1 MSSWL
6 PLNYEQLNLGTAI
19 YTPNTVYFN
28 SRSYGYWCR
37 SLFERIKSV
46 IDIEG
51 LPESV
56 TGIHGAVDLLYYIM
70 ILHGFGVFT
79 DKIENY
85 GLVFQP
91 CTLSGYNLYYS
102 PKKALI
108 SNPAFRNSYE
118 LEIGKDCE
126 ILKLTEDYHGLG
138 DIIVRYAEKLANL
151 DNAIDQAINNS
162 KLAYVG
168 YSKNK
173 AGAEALKLIM
183 DKVQSGEPTVYM
195 KKKEAIPLPDIKQGT
210 GDSESPLA
218 FVPVVEV
225 KKNYI
230 LTDLIAD
237 QQSILRNFDTEI
249 GIPSVPYQKKERMVT
264 DEANSQRIDS
274 QARANEWIE
283 CLNASAELVNRL
295 YGLNISA
302 RLHFD
307 NVLDN
312 MIEEEGE
319 EKDESLPIT

>member
-1 MSSWL
+1 MADWL
-6 PLNYEQLNLGTAI
+6 PLNYEQLNLNTAT
-19 YTPNTVYFN
+19 YTPNTIYFN

-46 IDIEG
+46 IDIDG
-51 LPESV
+51 LPDSI
-56 TGIHGAVDLLYYIM
+56 TGVHGAVNLLYYIL
-70 ILHGFGVFT
+70 ILQGFGVFT

-85 GLVFQP
+85 GLIFQP
-91 CTLSGYNLYYS
+91 CTTFGYNLYYS
-102 PKKALI
+102 PKNALVE
-108 SNPAFRNSYE
+108 NALFNTSYE

-126 ILKLTEDYHGLG
+126 ILKLTADYHGLG
-138 DIIVRYAEKLANL
+138 DIIIRYAEKLANL

-195 KKKEAIPLPDIKQGT
+195 KKKEAVPLPDIKQGT
-210 GDSESPLA
+210 GDSESPFA
-218 FVPVVEV
+218 FVPVVDV
-225 KKNYI
+225 KNNYI

-283 CLNASAELVNRL
+283 CLNSSAELVNKL

-302 RLHFD
+302 KLHFD
-307 NVLDN
+307 D
-312 MIEEEGE
+312 MIEETKEEGE
-319 EKDESLPIT
+319 KEDEGLSIT

>member
-1 MSSWL
+1 MSDWL
-6 PLNYEQLNLGTAI
+6 PLNYEQLNLGTAV

-28 SRSYGYWCR
+28 SRSYAYWCR

-56 TGIHGAVDLLYYIM
+56 TDIHGAVDLLYYIL
-70 ILHGFGVFT
+70 ILRGFGVFT

-85 GLVFQP
+85 GLIFQP
-91 CTLSGYNLYYS
+91 CTLGGYNLYYS
-102 PKKALI
+102 PKYALVN
-108 SNPAFRNSYE
+108 NPAFRTSYE

-126 ILKLTEDYHGLG
+126 VLKLTEDYHGIG
-138 DIIVRYAEKLANL
+138 DIIVRYAEKLANI

-162 KLAYVG
+162 KLAFVG
-168 YSKNK
+168 YGKNK
-173 AGAEALKLIM
+173 AGVEALKLIM
-183 DKVQSGEPTVYM
+183 DKIQSGEPTVYM

-218 FVPVVEV
+218 FVPVIDV
-225 KKNYI
+225 KANYI

-274 QARANEWIE
+274 QARSNEWIE
-283 CLNASAELVNRL
+283 CLNASAELINKL

-302 RLHFD
+302 KLHFD
-307 NVLDN
+307 DMIDTVEGGEDN
-312 MIEEEGE
+312 
-319 EKDESLPIT
+319 ESLSIT

>member
-1 MSSWL
+1 MSDWL
-6 PLNYEQLNLGTAI
+6 PLNYEQLNLGTAV

-28 SRSYGYWCR
+28 SRSYVYWCR

-56 TGIHGAVDLLYYIM
+56 TDIHGAVDLLYYIL
-70 ILHGFGVFT
+70 ILRGFGVFT

-91 CTLSGYNLYYS
+91 CTLGGYNLYYS
-102 PKKALI
+102 PKYALVN
-108 SNPAFRNSYE
+108 NPAFRTSYE

-126 ILKLTEDYHGLG
+126 VLKLTEDYHGIG
-138 DIIVRYAEKLANL
+138 DIIVRYAEKLANI

-162 KLAYVG
+162 KLAFVG
-168 YSKNK
+168 YGKNK
-173 AGAEALKLIM
+173 AGVEALKLIM
-183 DKVQSGEPTVYM
+183 DKIQSGEPTVYM
-195 KKKEAIPLPDIKQGT
+195 KKKEAIPLSDIKQGT

-218 FVPVVEV
+218 FVPVIDV
-225 KKNYI
+225 KANYI

-274 QARANEWIE
+274 QARSNEWIE
-283 CLNASAELVNRL
+283 CLNASAELVNKL

-302 RLHFD
+302 KLHFD
-307 NVLDN
+307 D
-312 MIEEEGE
+312 MISEEGGE
-319 EKDESLPIT
+319 NNESLSIS

>member
-1 MSSWL
+1 MNSWL
-6 PLNYEQLNLGTAI
+6 PLNYEQLNLGTAV

-28 SRSYGYWCR
+28 SRSYAYWCR

-56 TGIHGAVDLLYYIM
+56 TDIHGAVDLLYYIL
-70 ILHGFGVFT
+70 ILRGFGVFT

-85 GLVFQP
+85 GLIFQP
-91 CTLSGYNLYYS
+91 CTLRGYNLYYS
-102 PKKALI
+102 PKYALVN
-108 SNPAFRNSYE
+108 NPAFKTSYE

-126 ILKLTEDYHGLG
+126 VLKLTEDYHGIG
-138 DIIVRYAEKLANL
+138 DIIVRYAEKLSNI

-168 YSKNK
+168 YGKNK
-173 AGAEALKLIM
+173 AGVEALKLIM
-183 DKVQSGEPTVYM
+183 DKIQSGEPTVYM

-218 FVPVVEV
+218 FVPVIDV
-225 KKNYI
+225 KANYI

-283 CLNASAELVNRL
+283 CLNASAELVNKL
-295 YGLNISA
+295 YGLSISA
-302 RLHFD
+302 KLHFD
-307 NVLDN
+307 DMIDN
-312 MIEEEGE
+312 EEGE
-319 EKDESLPIT
+319 EKDEGLSIT

>member
-1 MSSWL
+1 MTNWL
-6 PLNYEQLNLGTAI
+6 PLNYEQLNLETAT
-19 YTPNTVYFN
+19 YTPNTIYFT

-56 TGIHGAVDLLYYIM
+56 TSIHGAVDLLYYVL
-70 ILHGFGVFT
+70 ILRGFGVFT
-79 DKIENY
+79 DKVEKY
-85 GLVFQP
+85 GLIFQP

-102 PKKALI
+102 PKIALI
-108 SNPAFRNSYE
+108 ANAVFSTSYE

-126 ILKLTEDYHGLG
+126 VLKLTEDYRGLG
-138 DIIVRYAEKLANL
+138 DIIIRYAEKLANL

-218 FVPVVEV
+218 FVPVIDV
-225 KKNYI
+225 KNNYI
-230 LTDLIAD
+230 LTNLIAD
-237 QQSILRNFDTEI
+237 QQSILRSFDTEI

-283 CLNASAELVNRL
+283 CLNASAELVNNL

-307 NVLDN
+307 D
-312 MIEEEGE
+312 MIDKEEGE
-319 EKDESLPIT
+319 EKDEGLSVS

>member
-1 MSSWL
+1 MNNWL
-6 PLNYEQLNLGTAI
+6 PLNYEQLNLGTAT
-19 YTPNTVYFN
+19 YTPNTIYFN
-28 SRSYGYWCR
+28 SRSYAYWCR

-56 TGIHGAVDLLYYIM
+56 TDIHGAVDLLYYIL
-70 ILHGFGVFT
+70 ILCGFGVFT

-85 GLVFQP
+85 GLIFQP

-102 PKKALI
+102 PKIAMV
-108 SNPAFRNSYE
+108 SNAVFRTSYE

-126 ILKLTEDYHGLG
+126 VLKLTEDYHGLG
-138 DIIVRYAEKLANL
+138 DIIVRYAEKLANI
-151 DNAIDQAINNS
+151 DSAIDQAINNS

-195 KKKEAIPLPDIKQGT
+195 KKEEAIPLPDIKQGT

-218 FVPVVEV
+218 FVPVIDV
-225 KKNYI
+225 KNNYI

-237 QQSILRNFDTEI
+237 QQSILRAFDTEI

-283 CLNASAELVNRL
+283 CLNASAELVNKL

-302 RLHFD
+302 KLHFD
-307 NVLDN
+307 DMIDN
-312 MIEEEGE
+312 EEGE
-319 EKDESLPIT
+319 EKDESLSIT

>member
-1 MSSWL
+1 MSNWL
-6 PLNYEQLNLGTAI
+6 PLNYEELNLGTAT
-19 YTPNTVYFN
+19 YTPNTIYFN

-51 LPESV
+51 LPESI
-56 TGIHGAVDLLYYIM
+56 TGIHGAVDLLYYVL
-70 ILHGFGVFT
+70 ILRGFGLFT

-85 GLVFQP
+85 GLIFQP

-102 PKKALI
+102 PKNALVA
-108 SNPAFRNSYE
+108 NAVFNTSYE

-126 ILKLTEDYHGLG
+126 VLKLTEDYHGIG
-138 DIIVRYAEKLANL
+138 DIIVRYAEKLANI
-151 DNAIDQAINNS
+151 DSAIDQAINNS

-218 FVPVVEV
+218 FVPVIDV
-225 KKNYI
+225 KNNYI

-237 QQSILRNFDTEI
+237 QQSILRSFDTEI

-283 CLNASAELVNRL
+283 CLNSSASLVNDL

-307 NVLDN
+307 DMLSDDENG
-312 MIEEEGE
+312 EEENNEGL
-319 EKDESLPIT
+319 SIT

>member
-1 MSSWL
+1 MSDWL
-6 PLNYEQLNLGTAI
+6 PLNYEQLNLGTAV

-28 SRSYGYWCR
+28 SRSYAYWCR

-56 TGIHGAVDLLYYIM
+56 TDIHGAVDLLYYIL
-70 ILHGFGVFT
+70 ILRGYGVFT

-91 CTLSGYNLYYS
+91 CTLGGYNLYYS
-102 PKKALI
+102 PKYALI
-108 SNPAFRNSYE
+108 NNPAFRTSYE

-126 ILKLTEDYHGLG
+126 VLKLTEDYHGIG
-138 DIIVRYAEKLANL
+138 DIIIRYAEKLANI

-162 KLAYVG
+162 KLAFVG
-168 YSKNK
+168 YGKNK
-173 AGAEALKLIM
+173 AGVEALKLIM
-183 DKVQSGEPTVYM
+183 DKIQSGEPTVYM

-218 FVPVVEV
+218 FVPVIDV
-225 KKNYI
+225 KANYI

-274 QARANEWIE
+274 QARSNEWIE
-283 CLNASAELVNRL
+283 CLNASAELINKL

-302 RLHFD
+302 KLHFD
-307 NVLDN
+307 DMIDTVEGGEDN
-312 MIEEEGE
+312 
-319 EKDESLPIT
+319 ESLSIT

>member
-1 MSSWL
+1 MNNWL
-6 PLNYEQLNLGTAI
+6 PLNYEQLNLGTAT
-19 YTPNTVYFN
+19 YTPNTIYFN
-28 SRSYGYWCR
+28 SRSYAYWCR

-56 TGIHGAVDLLYYIM
+56 TDIHGAVDLLYYIL
-70 ILHGFGVFT
+70 ILRGYGLFT

-85 GLVFQP
+85 GLIFQP
-91 CTLSGYNLYYS
+91 CTLWGYNLYYS
-102 PKKALI
+102 PKIATVA
-108 SNPAFRNSYE
+108 NAVFNTSYE

-126 ILKLTEDYHGLG
+126 VLKLTEDYHGLG
-138 DIIVRYAEKLANL
+138 DIIVRYAEKLANI
-151 DNAIDQAINNS
+151 DSAIDQAINNS

-218 FVPVVEV
+218 FVPVIDV
-225 KKNYI
+225 KGNYI

-283 CLNASAELVNRL
+283 CLNSSAELVNKL

-302 RLHFD
+302 KLHFD
-307 NVLDN
+307 D

-319 EKDESLPIT
+319 EKDESLSIT

>member
-1 MSSWL
+1 MSDWL
-6 PLNYEQLNLGTAI
+6 PLNYEQLNLGTAV

-28 SRSYGYWCR
+28 SRSYAYWCR

-56 TGIHGAVDLLYYIM
+56 TDIHGATDILYYIL
-70 ILHGFGVFT
+70 ILRGFGVFT
-79 DKIENY
+79 DKIKNY

-91 CTLSGYNLYYS
+91 CTLGGYNLYYS
-102 PKKALI
+102 PKYALVN
-108 SNPAFRNSYE
+108 NPAFKTSYE

-126 ILKLTEDYHGLG
+126 VLKLTEDYHGIG
-138 DIIVRYAEKLANL
+138 DIIVRYAEKLSNI

-168 YSKNK
+168 YGKNK
-173 AGAEALKLIM
+173 AGVEALKLIM
-183 DKVQSGEPTVYM
+183 DKIQSGEPTVYM

-218 FVPVVEV
+218 FVPVIDV
-225 KKNYI
+225 KANYI

-283 CLNASAELVNRL
+283 CLNASAELVNKL

-302 RLHFD
+302 KLHFD
-307 NVLDN
+307 D
-312 MIEEEGE
+312 MISETEEGA
-319 EKDESLPIT
+319 KDNESVLIS

>member
-6 PLNYEQLNLGTAI
+6 PLNYEQLNLGTAT
-19 YTPNTVYFN
+19 YTPNTIYFN
-28 SRSYGYWCR
+28 SRSYDYWCR

-56 TGIHGAVDLLYYIM
+56 IGVHGAVDLLYYVL
-70 ILHGFGVFT
+70 ILNGFGVFT

-85 GLVFQP
+85 GLIFQP
-91 CTLSGYNLYYS
+91 CTLCGHNLYYS
-102 PKKALI
+102 PKNAI
-108 SNPAFRNSYE
+108 VDNAVFNTSYD
-118 LEIGKDCE
+118 LEIGRDCE

-138 DIIVRYAEKLANL
+138 DIIIRYAEKLANL

-195 KKKEAIPLPDIKQGT
+195 KKKDAIPLPDIKQGT

-218 FVPVVEV
+218 FVPVIDV
-225 KKNYI
+225 KANYI

-249 GIPSVPYQKKERMVT
+249 GIPSVPYQKRERMVT
-264 DEANSQRIDS
+264 DEANSQKIDS

-283 CLNASAELVNRL
+283 CLNSSAELINKL

-302 RLHFD
+302 KLHFD
-307 NVLDN
+307 D
-312 MIEEEGE
+312 MIEETKEEGE
-319 EKDESLPIT
+319 KEDEGLSIA

>member
-1 MSSWL
+1 MNSWL
-6 PLNYEQLNLGTAI
+6 PLNYEQLNLNTAI

-56 TGIHGAVDLLYYIM
+56 TDIHGAVDLLYYVL
-70 ILHGFGVFT
+70 ILQGFGLFT
-79 DKIENY
+79 DKIEKY
-85 GLVFQP
+85 GLIFQP

-102 PKKALI
+102 PKIALVA
-108 SNPAFRNSYE
+108 NAVFPTSYE

-218 FVPVVEV
+218 FVPVIDV
-225 KKNYI
+225 KANYI
-230 LTDLIAD
+230 LTNLIAD
-237 QQSILRNFDTEI
+237 QQSILRAFDTEI

-283 CLNASAELVNRL
+283 CLNASAELVNKL
-295 YGLNISA
+295 YDLNISA

-307 NVLDN
+307 EML
-312 MIEEEGE
+312 EEEKGE
-319 EKDESLPIT
+319 EDNESLSIS

>member
-1 MSSWL
+1 MSDWL
-6 PLNYEQLNLGTAI
+6 PLNYEQLNLGTAV
-19 YTPNTVYFN
+19 YTPNTIYFN
-28 SRSYGYWCR
+28 SRSYAYWRR

-56 TGIHGAVDLLYYIM
+56 TDIHGAVDLLYYIL
-70 ILHGFGVFT
+70 ILRGFGVFT

-85 GLVFQP
+85 GLIFQP
-91 CTLSGYNLYYS
+91 CTLGGYNLYYS
-102 PKKALI
+102 PKYALVN
-108 SNPAFRNSYE
+108 NPAFKTSYE

-126 ILKLTEDYHGLG
+126 VLKLTEDYHGIG
-138 DIIVRYAEKLANL
+138 DIIVRYAEKLSNI

-168 YSKNK
+168 YGKNK
-173 AGAEALKLIM
+173 AGVEALKLIM
-183 DKVQSGEPTVYM
+183 DKIQSGEPTVYM
-195 KKKEAIPLPDIKQGT
+195 KKKDAIPLPDIKQGT

-218 FVPVVEV
+218 FVPVIDV
-225 KKNYI
+225 KNNYI

-264 DEANSQRIDS
+264 DEANSQRIDA
-274 QARANEWIE
+274 QARANTWIE
-283 CLNASAELVNRL
+283 CLNASAELVNKL

-302 RLHFD
+302 KLHFD
-307 NVLDN
+307 D
-312 MIEEEGE
+312 MISETEEGA
-319 EKDESLPIT
+319 KDNESVLIS

>member
-1 MSSWL
+1 MSDWL
-6 PLNYEQLNLGTAI
+6 PLNYEQLNLGTAV

-28 SRSYGYWCR
+28 SRSYAYWCR

-56 TGIHGAVDLLYYIM
+56 TDIHGAVDLLYYIL
-70 ILHGFGVFT
+70 ILRGFGVFT

-85 GLVFQP
+85 GLIFQP
-91 CTLSGYNLYYS
+91 CTLGGYNLYYS
-102 PKKALI
+102 PKYALI
-108 SNPAFRNSYE
+108 NNPAFRTSYE

-126 ILKLTEDYHGLG
+126 VLKLTEDYHGIG
-138 DIIVRYAEKLANL
+138 DIIIRYAEKLANI

-162 KLAYVG
+162 KLAFVG
-168 YSKNK
+168 YGKNK
-173 AGAEALKLIM
+173 AGVEALKLIM
-183 DKVQSGEPTVYM
+183 DKIQSGEPTVYM

-218 FVPVVEV
+218 FVPVIDV
-225 KKNYI
+225 KANYI

-274 QARANEWIE
+274 QARSNEWIE
-283 CLNASAELVNRL
+283 CLNASAELINKL

-302 RLHFD
+302 KLHFD
-307 NVLDN
+307 DMIDTVEGGEDN
-312 MIEEEGE
+312 
-319 EKDESLPIT
+319 ESLSIT

>member
-1 MSSWL
+1 MSDWL
-6 PLNYEQLNLGTAI
+6 PLNYEQLNLGTAT
-19 YTPNTVYFN
+19 YTPNTIYFN
-28 SRSYGYWCR
+28 SRSYVYWCR

-51 LPESV
+51 LPESI
-56 TGIHGAVDLLYYIM
+56 TDIHGAVDLLYYIL
-70 ILHGFGVFT
+70 ILRGFGVFT

-85 GLVFQP
+85 GLIFQP
-91 CTLSGYNLYYS
+91 CTLGGYNLYYS
-102 PKKALI
+102 PKYALI
-108 SNPAFRNSYE
+108 NNPAFKTSYE

-126 ILKLTEDYHGLG
+126 VLKITEDYHGLG
-138 DIIVRYAEKLANL
+138 DIIVRYAEKLANI
-151 DNAIDQAINNS
+151 DNAVDQAINNS
-162 KLAYVG
+162 KLAYIG
-168 YSKNK
+168 YGKNK
-173 AGAEALKLIM
+173 AGVEALKLIM
-183 DKVQSGEPTVYM
+183 DKIQSGEPTVYM

-218 FVPVVEV
+218 FVPVIDV
-225 KKNYI
+225 KANYI

-283 CLNASAELVNRL
+283 CLNASAELVNKL

-302 RLHFD
+302 KLHFD
-307 NVLDN
+307 DMLED
-312 MIEEEGE
+312 IEEGGAEDAGV
-319 EKDESLPIT
+319 SIS